1 MAGVVR
7 WFKSGEIKLTKFS
20 ALNDDTEGARDEE
33 TAGSEAGSNVRVYDK
48 GKPQHIIIV

>member
-33 TAGSEAGSNVRVYDK
+33 TAGSNVRAYDK
-48 GKPQHIIIV
+48 GKLQ

>member
-20 ALNDDTEGARDEE
+20 ALNDDTEGKSDEE
-33 TAGSEAGSNVRVYDK
+33 TGGSNVRVHDK
-48 GKPQHIIIV
+48 GEQHVVDTVL

>member
-20 ALNDDTEGARDEE
+20 ELNDDTEGARDEE
-33 TAGSEAGSNVRVYDK
+33 TAGSNVHVYDE